1 MSDNVKQFFEDTIA
15 HTVEKLYLV
24 WLNLLKH
31 IVSFASSEKLG
42 MYKKYIDK
50 YSLYWEYLK
59 YGYYG

>member
-42 MYKKYIDK
+42 MYKKYIGK
-50 YSLYWEYLK
+50 YSPY
-59 YGYYG
+59 